1 MDHLLQIRNLRTS
14 FRTEDGTVRAVDDVS
29 FNIRAGEVVGLV
41 GESGCGKTAVS
52 LSILQLLPTPPAVI
66 EGGEIQFGD
75 RDLLQLNPAQ
85 IRKIRGNE
93 IAMIF
98 QEPMTSLNPV
108 YTIGNQLMET
118 IQLHQKLDA
127 SAAKARAIEMLKL
140 VGIPRA
146 DEVIDEYPHRFS
158 GGMRQRAMI
167 AMALS
172 CNPRLLIADEP
183 TTALDVTI
191 QAQILELM
199 RELRERIGMS
209 ILFITHDLNVIAEMA
224 DRVVVMYSGKVVEQ
238 ADVLT
243 LFHEPKH
250 PYTQGL
256 IGSRP
261 SADQDTEERQGGKSR
276 LPFIRGSVPNPLFM
290 PAGCPFHPRCDHAMP
305 VCSQRMPGYTVM
317 KPGHEVRCWLHESD
331 SADTGDSPE
340 VRA

>member
-1 MDHLLQIRNLRTS
+1 MDHLLQIRNLQTS

-29 FNIRAGEVVGLV
+29 FDIRAGEVVGLV

-75 RDLLQLNPAQ
+75 RDLLHLTPAQ

-118 IQLHQKLDA
+118 IMLHQKLDA

-146 DEVIDEYPHRFS
+146 DEVVDEYPHRFS

-261 SADQDTEERQGGKSR
+261 SADQDTEERHGGKSR
-276 LPFIRGSVPNPLFM
+276 LPFIRGSVPNPLSM

-305 VCSQRMPGYTVM
+305 VCSQQMPGYTVM
-317 KPGHEVRCWLHESD
+317 KPGHEVRCWLH
-331 SADTGDSPE
+331 DTDSPE
-340 VRA
+340 VRP

>member
-1 MDHLLQIRNLRTS
+1 MERLLEIRNLQTS

-29 FNIRAGEVVGLV
+29 FDIRSGEVVGLV

-66 EGGEIQFGD
+66 EGGEIRFD
-75 RDLLQLNPAQ
+75 ERDLLKLSREE
-85 IRKIRGNE
+85 IRRIRGNE

-108 YTIGNQLMET
+108 YTIGDQLTET
-118 IQLHQKLDA
+118 IVLHQKLDRHGA
-127 SAAKARAIEMLKL
+127 RDRAIEMLKL

-146 DEVIDEYPHRFS
+146 GEVMREYPHRFS

-172 CNPRLLIADEP
+172 CNPKLLIADEP

-199 RELRERIGMS
+199 QQLRERIGMS
-209 ILFITHDLNVIAEMA
+209 ILFITHDLSVIAEMA
-224 DRVVVMYSGKVVEQ
+224 DRVVVMYSGKAVEQ
-238 ADVLT
+238 ADVT
-243 LFHEPKH
+243 ALFRQPRH
-250 PYTQGL
+250 PYTMGL

-261 SADQDTEERQGGKSR
+261 SADQDVGDEPAGKRR
-276 LPFIRGSVPNPLFM
+276 LSFIKGSVPNPLHM
-290 PAGCPFHPRCDHAMP
+290 PPGCPFHPRCSFAMP
-305 VCSQRMPGYTVM
+305 ICSTTMPPRTLITE
-317 KPGHEVRCWLHESD
+317 GHQVRCWLHEPH
-331 SADTGDSPE
+331 PE
-340 VRA
+340 VDS

>member
-1 MDHLLQIRNLRTS
+1 MNNLLEIRNLRTS
-14 FRTEDGTVRAVDDVS
+14 FKTDAGTVRAVDDVS
-29 FNIRAGEVVGLV
+29 FAIRPGEVVGLV

-66 EGGEIQFGD
+66 EGGEILFEE
-75 RDLLQLNPAQ
+75 RDLLKLSREE
-85 IRKIRGNE
+85 IRRVRGNE

-108 YTIGNQLMET
+108 YTIGNQLVEAL
-118 IQLHQKLDA
+118 QLHRKL
-127 SAAKARAIEMLKL
+127 SGPAARRQAVEMLKL

-146 DEVIDEYPHRFS
+146 EEVMDEYPHRFS

-172 CNPRLLIADEP
+172 CDPKLLIADEP

-199 RELRERIGMS
+199 YELRERIGMA
-209 ILFITHDLNVIAEMA
+209 ILFITHDLGVIAEMA
-224 DRVVVMYSGKVVEQ
+224 DKVVVMYAGKMVEQ
-238 ADVLT
+238 AEVIP
-243 LFHEPKH
+243 LFHDPRH

-261 SADQDTEERQGGKSR
+261 SSEEEAER
-276 LPFIRGSVPNPLFM
+276 LVYIPGSVPNPLYM
-290 PAGCPFHPRCDHAMP
+290 PRGCPFHPRCAHAMS
-305 VCSQRMPGYTVM
+305 VCAEEMPPKRSLEAGRN
-317 KPGHEVRCWLHESD
+317 VRCWLHENRSESQSRKLTTSGSTSGVD
-331 SADTGDSPE
+331 A
-340 VRA
+340 